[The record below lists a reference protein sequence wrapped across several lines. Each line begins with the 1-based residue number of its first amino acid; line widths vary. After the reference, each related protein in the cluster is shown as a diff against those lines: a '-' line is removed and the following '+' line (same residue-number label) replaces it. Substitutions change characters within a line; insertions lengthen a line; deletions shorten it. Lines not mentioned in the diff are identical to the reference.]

1 MDRDHKLKSYVIALA
16 GNANVG
22 KSALFNQLTGLH
34 QTIGNWPGKTVE
46 IKEGHLLHHGIN
58 LRIIDLPGIYSLSSY
73 SPEEEVTESFI
84 LENRPD
90 LVINVVDAAHLERN
104 LYLTILLMEMEIPMI
119 LCLNQIDF
127 AQHEGISIDTVS
139 LSKSLGIPVVP
150 TVAIHGKGLD
160 ELIQTSLDQ
169 IQKQAI
175 LQAIK
180 FGEEIENQIQDIM
193 ESLKPL
199 NLKASSRFYALRLL
213 ENKHHAKVSLDLS
226 IQTKLD
232 ISRKN
237 IEDLHREPI
246 EYVLSSERYSK
257 AEHIARE
264 STQIKKAN
272 NRARILFDM
281 FLLSPFSGYIALT
294 VFLLFIFSSIFYLG
308 NFIAAWLEIGVALL
322 EGLVLSSSVPYASE
336 IWSYG
341 IVGVISAVEVVLP
354 YILPFYLLLSFFED
368 SGYIARMA
376 VLTDSVMHLAGL
388 HGKAFLPLFLGYG
401 CTVTSILGSR
411 IIEDR
416 KERIVTCLLSTL
428 VPCSARTI
436 IIMGLIGA
444 FIGFQ
449 WVLLVYALNMVILLL
464 VGRISTR
471 FLKSTA
477 PGLIIEVP
485 TLRWPNIR
493 NVFKSTW
500 FRLKDFFV
508 FVVPIILVG
517 HIIFELIKNGAFI
530 NYIEKAFAGIFQS
543 LWGLPSFTVIPL
555 VFGILRKELGLI
567 MLQTFSPSGS
577 IAGALSPR
585 QMIVYS
591 IIMMFY
597 FPCVATLSA
606 LVKELGWKKSL
617 AITAFDIIFALL
629 VGIIVNFGLSLFM
642 A

>member
-1 MDRDHKLKSYVIALA
+1 MDRNNKLKSYVIALA

-46 IKEGHLLHHGIN
+46 IKEGHLLHHGVD
-58 LRIIDLPGIYSLSSY
+58 LRIVDLPGIYSLSSY

-84 LENRPD
+84 LENKPD

-104 LYLTILLMEMEIPMI
+104 LFLTILLMEMEIPMI

-127 AQHEGISIDTVS
+127 AQHEGISIDTLS

-169 IQKQAI
+169 IQNQATI
-175 LQAIK
+175 QAIK
-180 FGEEIENQIQDIM
+180 FGEEIENQIQDII

-308 NFIAAWLEIGVALL
+308 NFIASWLEIGVALL
-322 EGLVLSSSVPYASE
+322 ESLVLSSSVPYASE

-436 IIMGLIGA
+436 IIMGLIGT

-517 HIIFELIKNGAFI
+517 HIFFELIKNGAFI

-617 AITAFDIIFALL
+617 AITAFDIIFALV